1 MLVSFFFFL
10 VTDRFPGPALVV
22 SWGWPR
28 GSASSFIHQLGGV
41 DCILRRHRPG
51 PSLAYVSGYPTKD
64 RRCVRSKA
72 WLRAHA
78 NVQRA
83 WQWITLAP
91 WSGVSCSPSR
101 GHATEIR
108 QFANSPIRQF
118 PLLPCEP
125 RRFSCPRK
133 TVFPARQW
141 HSACLVVWVWV
152 CVCVCVPPDGC
163 PVRGRPCL

>member
-108 QFANSPIRQF
+108 QFANSRCSRVNPGDFRAPERPF
-118 PLLPCEP
+118 FL
-125 RRFSCPRK
+125 RGSG
-133 TVFPARQW
+133 TVR
-141 HSACLVVWVWV
+141 VWWCGCGCV
-152 CVCVCVPPDGC
+152 CVCVCRRMVVPSE
-163 PVRGRPCL
+163 VGRVFE